1 MEGNITISRVR
12 SGQPASMR
20 HGLPHR
26 VRRRKAAQRHARIAA
41 EPLKLKLLSRNSMR
55 LEWIATEL
63 GSQLGLAS
71 GTAVLT
77 RRQER

>member
-41 EPLKLKLLSRNSMR
+41 EPPQVLSN
-55 LEWIATEL
+55 
-63 GSQLGLAS
+63 GSAGAMES
-71 GTAVLT
+71 RAPPA
-77 RRQER
+77 